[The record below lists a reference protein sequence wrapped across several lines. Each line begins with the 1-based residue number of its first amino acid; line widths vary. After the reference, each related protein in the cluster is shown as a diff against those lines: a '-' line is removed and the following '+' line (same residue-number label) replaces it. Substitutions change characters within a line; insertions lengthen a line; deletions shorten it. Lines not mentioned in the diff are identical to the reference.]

1 MDELRIRLDG
11 LLNSI
16 TSAGRMPTDLAVLG
30 RLRTIIGDIVD
41 ALRTAPKRNVES
53 LVRQFDR
60 GLRQWGP
67 QPTPYMIA
75 DGLADLEQFDRV
87 KHVLLA
93 LSVISEP
100 VASGMVA
107 ELVQK
112 ELDAPSGAILDP
124 LVVLAVGLQRRDI
137 GELDLRAAAVAA
149 KSATQ
154 MGIRTM

>member
-1 MDELRIRLDG
+1 
-11 LLNSI
+11 
-16 TSAGRMPTDLAVLG
+16 
-30 RLRTIIGDIVD
+30 
-41 ALRTAPKRNVES
+41 
-53 LVRQFDR
+53 
-60 GLRQWGP
+60 
-67 QPTPYMIA
+67 MIA
-75 DGLADLEQFDRV
+75 DGLADLEPFDRV

-137 GELDLRAAAVAA
+137 GELDLRAAAVAT